1 MNDDWTIEK
10 DGEVRWQGILV
21 HEYVPGEYTH
31 PMRTEPDCRD
41 CGESRLSPVH
51 QTPTPTPTTF
61 DCVVTLHTEQEAVIT
76 LTGLERDD
84 LGETVLREMALEKLD
99 ESGGAEWTTTTAYED
114 YEWYDGGQAPKGL
127 T

>member
-41 CGESRLSPVH
+41 CGE
-51 QTPTPTPTTF
+51 
-61 DCVVTLHTEQEAVIT
+61 A
-76 LTGLERDD
+76 
-84 LGETVLREMALEKLD
+84 VLREMALEKLD